1 MLPNTTKP
9 LLVFGTRHGTVFNLT
24 PTHLPQISGIQ
35 LSVGDFYD
43 HKDALQNLPEG
54 MSFKKFLGFPE
65 NIATY
70 LTPYD
75 FYKPECMTGCD
86 NSKIVKIKCSK
97 GYTAFTA
104 AEYDEVAKIVKPEY
118 LVTLTEYPAS
128 QKGHTAESNKSHKR
142 AINKTSSY
150 LENSQLVKEAH
161 EGTKIL
167 GAIHGAKNLS
177 LLNRSL

>member
-1 MLPNTTKP
+1 MLHNHTKP
-9 LLVFGTRHGTVFNLT
+9 LFVFGTRHGTIFNLT
-24 PTHLPQISGIQ
+24 PTHLPQIPGIQ

-65 NIATY
+65 NITTY

-86 NSKIVKIKCSK
+86 NSKIVKIKCNK

-128 QKGHTAESNKSHKR
+128 QKGHTA
-142 AINKTSSY
+142 
-150 LENSQLVKEAH
+150 
-161 EGTKIL
+161 
-167 GAIHGAKNLS
+167 
-177 LLNRSL
+177 